1 MSLPRMTSGG
11 PVILRK
17 PKDGVTSVSVSW
29 GLSVCFRAGA
39 AEKLGDPPVPFFLF
53 ADEMQAF
60 GQP

>member
-1 MSLPRMTSGG
+1 MTSGD

-17 PKDGVTSVSVSW
+17 PNDGVPSVSVSW
-29 GLSVCFRAGA
+29 GLSVCFMAGA